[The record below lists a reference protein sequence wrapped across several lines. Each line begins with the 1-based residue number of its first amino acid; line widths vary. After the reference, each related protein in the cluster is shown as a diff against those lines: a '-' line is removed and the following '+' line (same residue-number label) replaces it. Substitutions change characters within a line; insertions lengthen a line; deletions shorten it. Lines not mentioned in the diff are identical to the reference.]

1 MSLVGL
7 TSPASSS
14 SGKTSLES
22 FNCKFHDEYLNENR
36 FMSLDQAQAIIGN
49 WRIDYMQARH
59 HSSLGDLTPA
69 EFKLQKIAKIG
80 QNL

>member
-1 MSLVGL
+1 
-7 TSPASSS
+7 
-14 SGKTSLES
+14 
-22 FNCKFHDEYLNENR
+22 
-36 FMSLDQAQAIIGN
+36 MSLDQAQAIIGN

-69 EFKLQKIAKIG
+69 EFKLQEMAKTG